1 MASSKIHPLID
12 RLNIEIGDYVR
23 ISLCGGL
30 GEDTR
35 FFIISEIND
44 DHLFIH
50 PGSRSDRLYKLTIHE
65 NGWIFESVDEKDD
78 TNWRMYR
85 RNDGKGPLLLSW
97 DENKNDRGPIYID
110 FINQDDPSFTDY
122 RLIRE
127 HVIDIARE
135 KELEVK
141 ELGGKNL
148 KFTVTGGLVGHNY
161 NVSFRAYT
169 KLGALVSYMN
179 WLESLNLKISTV
191 HSDGGMWDQ
200 VDPFY
205 FSITSFETIDK
216 MVDEFLDNYGDA
228 VQEIEEDESVIEFPG
243 PLPSFHRLKPARI

>member
-12 RLNIEIGDYVR
+12 RLNIEIGDFVR
-23 ISLCGGL
+23 ISLRGGI

-50 PGSRSDRLYKLTIHE
+50 PGSRPDRLYKLTLHE
-65 NGWIFESVDEKDD
+65 NGWIFESVDEEDD

-85 RNDGKGPLLLSW
+85 GNDGKGPLLLSRA
-97 DENKNDRGPIYID
+97 ESNYLD
-110 FINQDDPSFTDY
+110 FIYQDDPSFTDY

-148 KFTVTGGLVGHNY
+148 KFKVTGGLVGHNY

-179 WLESLNLKISTV
+179 WLETLNLKISTK
-191 HSDGGMWDQ
+191 HSADGGMWDQ

-243 PLPSFHRLKPARI
+243 PLPSSHRSKPARI